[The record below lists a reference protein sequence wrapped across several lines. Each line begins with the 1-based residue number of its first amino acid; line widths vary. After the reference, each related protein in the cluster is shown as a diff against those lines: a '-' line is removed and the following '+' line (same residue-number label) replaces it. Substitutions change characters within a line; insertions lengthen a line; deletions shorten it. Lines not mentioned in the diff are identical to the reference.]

1 MKRFFRAP
9 LVWIV
14 SLVCVVIVAMYFFG
28 FRITYAP
35 ELETSWDAVSA
46 CASWAGVLASTIA
59 IIVAIDIPKRIAEQQ
74 NKIALYE
81 KRYTAFNTFA
91 FIMSAMEQ
99 AVYNVK
105 ISDKVLFL
113 NNMIITYKSVSVVR
127 ELASDCEDA
136 SRVYTRLIFEAGKIQ
151 HLFEL
156 KEMTEIV
163 EFLITVDEYV
173 SNIYKGKVVD
183 SADLKLKYDK
193 IKSGNLEGKLEAQ
206 LKV

>member
-14 SLVCVVIVAMYFFG
+14 FLVCVVIVAMYFFG

-81 KRYTAFNTFA
+81 KRYIAFNTFA

-136 SRVYTRLIFEAGKIQ
+136 SRVYTRLIFEAGKIKY
-151 HLFEL
+151 LFEL

>member
-14 SLVCVVIVAMYFFG
+14 FLVCVVIVAMYFFG

-136 SRVYTRLIFEAGKIQ
+136 SRVYTRLIFEAGKIKY
-151 HLFEL
+151 LFEL